1 MVRFKVPKEN
11 PKCRKTFLKRKKKK
25 NLRLKGANWLVKSQH
40 KKTQQTPTLEESVS
54 QFGED
59 SKKFYSNGAKRV

>member
-25 NLRLKGANWLVKSQH
+25 NLRLKGANWLVKSWY
-40 KKTQQTPTLEESVS
+40 KTQQTPTLEESVS
-54 QFGED
+54 QLGED